1 MKRKLIALDLD
12 GTTLNNDAALSPT
25 TIKTIQ
31 QVAAA
36 GHIVSI
42 VTGRPNRISQQFYDQ
57 LGLKT
62 PMINFNGS
70 LGHLPHKH
78 WDKEYQYTFN
88 REIVFDLMQHQREF
102 DVEAMAAEGKTL
114 FLANQ
119 TKSLVYGFF
128 PSALTKQ
135 QVLTRQSLQQNP
147 TSLTIALK
155 RDAQPRFI
163 AYVHEHY
170 GDQVDVNSWGGPN
183 SVIEMGAKG
192 IQKAVGVE
200 FLAHLYDIK
209 REDVIAFG
217 DEQNDNDM
225 IEYAG
230 TGVAMKNATAH
241 LKAIANDETAYTN
254 EEDGLADYLQKAFHL
269 EKTVTA

>member
-12 GTTLNNDAALSPT
+12 GTTLNNDAVLSPT

-36 GHIVSI
+36 GHVVSI

-70 LGHLPHKH
+70 LGHLPHRH
-78 WDKEYQYTFN
+78 WDKEYQYTFS
-88 REIVFDLMQHQREF
+88 RDIVFDLMQHQQEF

-119 TKSLVYGFF
+119 IKPLAYGFF
-128 PSALTKQ
+128 PTALTQ
-135 QVLTRQSLQQNP
+135 QQLLSQQSLQQNP

-155 RDAQPRFI
+155 REAQPRFI
-163 AYVHEHY
+163 AYVRDHY
-170 GDQVDVNSWGGPN
+170 GDLVDVNSWGGPN

-192 IQKAVGVE
+192 IQKAIGVE
-200 FLAHLYDIK
+200 FLAHLYHIN

-217 DEQNDNDM
+217 DENNDNEM
-225 IEYAG
+225 IDYAG
-230 TGVAMKNATAH
+230 TGVAMKNATPH
-241 LKAIANDETAYTN
+241 LKMLADDVTSLTN
-254 EEDGLADYLQKAFHL
+254 EENGLADYLQKAFNL
-269 EKTVTA
+269 EDSVTA